1 MRDLFFTYNTSNDV
15 TKETKV
21 EFLVNHLCG
30 ELCSWN
36 IRVNNEETEYS
47 VTMYNDINGS
57 NYDLEYKG
65 EAFQNFEFD
74 TTIHYLP
81 NLFQIWE
88 VVINHSRSFLPIY

>member
-21 EFLVNHLCG
+21 EFLTQKD
-30 ELCSWN
+30 SKWN

-47 VTMYNDINGS
+47 VTMYNDINGAY
-57 NYDLEYKG
+57 YDLEYKG

-74 TTIHYLP
+74 TTIYYVP
-81 NLFQIWE
+81 SLFQIWE
-88 VVINHSRSFLPIY
+88 GVIKHSRNQ